1 MQALSSIVDSAFL
14 CGTGIS
20 LNRNK
25 LSTPLS
31 IYRQEEPP
39 LQFKV
44 HLRLSSALG
53 SQMEDGEVSIGRSKD
68 HMKIEMQLFSEANNA
83 ISMTPELKCSSVCV
97 FSEEAST
104 TLESMKRWKSVTK
117 LSGLIVFYLMVMLV
131 EIIGGVKANSLAV
144 MTDAAHLLTDV
155 AGFSISLF
163 TVWASAWKATSY
175 QSFGFDRLEV
185 LGALLSVQLIWLIS
199 ALLIYE
205 AVDRILQKSD
215 KIIINIDTMTTAMR
229 EENPVS

>member
-1 MQALSSIVDSAFL
+1 MFSH
-14 CGTGIS
+14 
-20 LNRNK
+20 K
-25 LSTPLS
+25 
-31 IYRQEEPP
+31 QEESA

-68 HMKIEMQLFSEANNA
+68 QMKIEMQLVSEANYA
-83 ISMTPELKCSSVCV
+83 ISMTPESKCSSVCV

-104 TLESMKRWKSVTK
+104 SLESMERWKSITK

-163 TVWASAWKATSY
+163 TVWASACKATSY

-199 ALLIYE
+199 ALLIYQ
-205 AVDRILQKSD
+205 AVDRILHKND
-215 KIIINIDTMTTAMR
+215 KIIINIDTMTTVTTLR
-229 EENPVS
+229 EENPVI